1 MINNVEQDMTIEVV
15 GDGCIKCKDL
25 RIKVQQAVYELN
37 LPAKVTSVMDL
48 EQLAHL
54 KALSQPQLVIDGTIF
69 YARGL
74 LSVAEIKAVLQRVEA
89 QNAGPFLKQL
99 S

>member
-1 MINNVEQDMTIEVV
+1 MTIEVV

-48 EQLAHL
+48 EQLIHL
-54 KALSQPQLVIDGTIF
+54 KALSLPQLVIDGTIF
-69 YARGL
+69 SARGL
-74 LSVAEIKAVLQRVEA
+74 LSVAEIKAFLQRVEA
-89 QNAGPFLKQL
+89 QNEGPLLKQRL
-99 S
+99 

>member
-1 MINNVEQDMTIEVV
+1 MINNMEQDMKIEVL
-15 GDGCIKCKDL
+15 GDGCTKCKDL
-25 RIKVQQAVYELN
+25 RVKVQQAVYELN

-48 EQLAHL
+48 EQLTHL
-54 KALSQPQLVIDGTIF
+54 KALSLPQLVIDGTIF
-69 YARGL
+69 SARGL

-89 QNAGPFLKQL
+89 KNEGPSLKQR